1 MEKEAQVAAAAPV
14 VAVVVV
20 QVETLE
26 PADLVI
32 VAAHMGATVDFTVE
46 DEGVEALPDKL
57 AVEQSA

>member
-1 MEKEAQVAAAAPV
+1 MAVRSV
-14 VAVVVV
+14 VVVVVV

-32 VAAHMGATVDFTVE
+32 VAAHMGAMVDFTVE

-57 AVEQSA
+57 AVELSE